1 MAVANV
7 LSAGFDQ
14 IFMFLKPALY
24 NVGDILDT
32 YIYRVGLLGG
42 KFEISTALG
51 LMKSVV
57 SMILIVIANQI
68 IRRMGKNHYGK
79 AAHAAE

>member
-1 MAVANV
+1 MAIANV

-32 YIYRVGLLGG
+32 YVYRIGLLSG
-42 KFEISTALG
+42 KYELATALG

-57 SMILIVIANQI
+57 SVILIVAANSI
-68 IRRMGKNHYGK
+68 IRKMGEKSLW
-79 AAHAAE
+79 